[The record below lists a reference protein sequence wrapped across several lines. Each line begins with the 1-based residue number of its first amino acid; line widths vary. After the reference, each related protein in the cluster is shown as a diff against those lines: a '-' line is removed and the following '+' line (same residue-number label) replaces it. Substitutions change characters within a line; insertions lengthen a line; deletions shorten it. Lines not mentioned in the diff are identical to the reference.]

1 MRASDVAS
9 DVRVDYTLPALQ
21 PGTPAELPAGEGTEL
36 TFRDQLRGVSV
47 ELPQQW
53 EQQMGLDARP
63 FTGSYIGPPPR
74 PVSLSLN
81 DADAQ
86 RSRWRE
92 MLWRHMPMT
101 ATPGPMDSAGRGH
114 PVQNMLDMFLEMQQ
128 MEDSIVSQSVGVTR
142 G

>member
-1 MRASDVAS
+1 MRASDVGS

-21 PGTPAELPAGEGTEL
+21 PGSLPELPAGEGTEL
-36 TFRDQLRGVSV
+36 TFRDQLRGVSA
-47 ELPQQW
+47 EPPLQW
-53 EQQMGLDARP
+53 EQQMGLEARP

-74 PVSLSLN
+74 PLSLSVN

-92 MLWRHMPMT
+92 MLWRHMPSS
-101 ATPGPMDSAGRGH
+101 ATPSHLDSAGRGL
-114 PVQNMLDMFLEMQQ
+114 PVQNMLDMFLEMQE

>member
-1 MRASDVAS
+1 MRAS
-9 DVRVDYTLPALQ
+9 DVRVDYTLPALE
-21 PGTPAELPAGEGTEL
+21 PGGLPELPAGQGTEL

-47 ELPQQW
+47 DLPVQW

-74 PVSLSLN
+74 PHTLELN

-92 MLWRHMPMT
+92 MLWRHMPLAAADSYT
-101 ATPGPMDSAGRGH
+101 GSAGRGQ
-114 PVQNMLDMFLEMQQ
+114 PVQTMLDMLLEMQQ
-128 MEDSIVSQSVGVTR
+128 MEDSMVSQSVGVTR